1 MSAETKDNSCFDA
14 TSLFEMSKNCS
25 YARLLG
31 LNVISVSEGKAT
43 ISMKLNEDMLNPS
56 RSPHGGA
63 ILSLADHTCGTAAMT
78 LGPCVGGQ
86 FSVNFIAAPNVG
98 EDVVAEA
105 RIIHNGRRTRIIEVE
120 VKSQDG
126 RLVAKGTAVG
136 IVLEY

>member
-1 MSAETKDNSCFDA
+1 MSVETKSNVSYDVD
-14 TSLFEMSKNCS
+14 SLFEMSKNS
-25 YARLLG
+25 TYARFLG
-31 LNVISVSEGKAT
+31 LKVVEVSKGRAK

-86 FSVNFIAAPNVG
+86 FSVNFIASPKIG
-98 EDVVAEA
+98 EEIVAEA
-105 RIIHNGRRTRIIEVE
+105 SIIHNGRRTRIIEVE
-120 VKSQDG
+120 VRSQDD

-136 IVLEY
+136 IVLE